1 MTFKDLQKIIQI
13 NQQQSTITTKHFD
26 RFQNLPFW
34 IWDQSEHKRQDLE
47 TKGNCCFNH
56 LLGLPRNNNDVS
68 KQNPLFDYQQTI
80 FESLQN
86 HRHLWILK
94 STGLGISEFFL
105 RYMAWLCL
113 RNDDYQNSQMVIVT
127 GPNIDLAIKL
137 IRRMKRLFEPLNI
150 FFDSK
155 ETVLE
160 LNRVRIESYPSNHI
174 DSFRSLDNP
183 KFILL
188 DEADFFRK
196 SEQEEVRAC

>member
-1 MTFKDLQKIIQI
+1 
-13 NQQQSTITTKHFD
+13 
-26 RFQNLPFW
+26 
-34 IWDQSEHKRQDLE
+34 
-47 TKGNCCFNH
+47 
-56 LLGLPRNNNDVS
+56 LGLPRNNNDQNKV
-68 KQNPLFDYQQTI
+68 NPLFDYQQTI
-80 FESLQN
+80 YESLQN

-113 RNDDYQNSQMVIVT
+113 KDNTYQNSQMVIVT

-150 FFDSK
+150 YFDSK

-196 SEQEEVRAC
+196 SEQEEVRAVSERYIAK

>member
-13 NQQQSTITTKHFD
+13 KQQNNNTTKSSDFN
-26 RFQNLPFW
+26 RFLNLRFW
-34 IWDQSEHKRQDLE
+34 IWNQEEHRKQDIL
-47 TKGNCCFNH
+47 TKGKCCFNH
-56 LLGLPRNNNDVS
+56 VLGLPRNNNDLNKV
-68 KQNPLFDYQQTI
+68 NPLFDYQQTI
-80 FESLQN
+80 YESLQN

-137 IRRMKRLFEPLNI
+137 IKRMKRLFEPLNI
-150 FFDSK
+150 YFDSK

-160 LNRVRIESYPSNHI
+160 LNKVRIESYPSQ
-174 DSFRSLDNP
+174 SY
-183 KFILL
+183 
-188 DEADFFRK
+188 
-196 SEQEEVRAC
+196 